1 MSQPPA
7 PDACALSGEQILERF
22 DAAEIA
28 DLLALVGGVRPD
40 RTEQSD
46 AELGE
51 WLASTIT
58 RPGALDVA
66 LSLPLEGRL
75 AELLERAVAV
85 LDDAQEHTT
94 RLPLDKE
101 EDTAPRLVD
110 KEEDTT
116 PRLRDREDVTQ
127 PELEPLS
134 ERTDPHAGLLVEPVA
149 APVERE
155 VTDVGVVVHD
165 LAPSGVPELE
175 APVDPPPIVAPPASV
190 PSVPASTAP
199 PTGSRKRMRLYL
211 ILLVGELLVCAFA
224 CAGLLFGVERQAAG
238 PEKVPQV
245 DRAPEV
251 DLAATLRAGAP
262 SALGPVAGSPVT
274 KRNLALG
281 DLAPKPAVE
290 ANLGALRSMPK
301 GQPTGEVHAALPDV
315 LDMRFIELTGGEFT
329 MGAGLQS
336 GDPPFQELPSH
347 RVAVGTFWL
356 AVSEVSVAQWHGLH
370 GRLVPAGEDPSH
382 AMGGVG
388 WCDAV
393 RYANLLSD
401 QEDLL
406 PFYVETDQ
414 CESEG
419 TVGVTGLNGGY
430 RLPTEAEWEY
440 AARAGRLEL
449 PSAALPC
456 PKARNSSA
464 ATGNGWGFMGMVG
477 VVWEWTWNSKYRYL
491 DKPHIDVVGSSSRP
505 EKVIRGGS
513 WASADLECSV
523 TSRRSADFPARN
535 DDLGFRLAR

>member
-1 MSQPPA
+1 MSQPPD
-7 PDACALSGEQILERF
+7 PDTSALSGELILERF
-22 DAAEIA
+22 DADEIA

-40 RTEQSD
+40 RAERND
-46 AELGE
+46 IELGE
-51 WLASTIT
+51 WLASIIT
-58 RPGALDVA
+58 QPGALDVA

-75 AELLERAVAV
+75 ADLLERAVAV

-101 EDTAPRLVD
+101 EDTAPRL
-110 KEEDTT
+110 
-116 PRLRDREDVTQ
+116 RDPEDVTQ
-127 PELEPLS
+127 PELEPQP

-165 LAPSGVPELE
+165 LAPASVPGLQ
-175 APVDPPPIVAPPASV
+175 APMDPPPIVASAVPVAPTSV
-190 PSVPASTAP
+190 PVAP

-224 CAGLLFGVERQAAG
+224 CAGLLFGVERQAVG
-238 PEKVPQV
+238 PEQDAHG

-251 DLAATLRAGAP
+251 DLTTTLQAGTP
-262 SALGPVAGSPVT
+262 T
-274 KRNLALG
+274 ALG
-281 DLAPKPAVE
+281 DLAPQPARE
-290 ANLGALRSMPK
+290 ANLGALRAMPK

-315 LDMRFIELTGGEFT
+315 LDMRFVELTGGEFT
-329 MGAGLQS
+329 MGAGLQG

-347 RVAVGTFWL
+347 RVAVGAFWL

-370 GRLVPAGEDPSH
+370 GRLVPAEEDPSH

-388 WCDAV
+388 WCDVV
-393 RYANLLSD
+393 RYANMLSE
-401 QEDLL
+401 QEGLL
-406 PFYVETDQ
+406 PFYAETGQ

-419 TVGVTGLNGGY
+419 TVGVTGLSGGY

-456 PKARNSSA
+456 PKARNASA

-477 VVWEWTWNSKYRYL
+477 VAWEWTWNSKYRYL
-491 DKPHIDVVGSSSRP
+491 DKPRIDAVGSSSRP

-523 TSRRSADFPARN
+523 TSRRSADFKARN